1 MYNGDMRKGHEE
13 VYRLSISFPVEL
25 GKAIQRRAKE
35 NERSFAKE
43 VVWIVQQFLKQENV
57 RESATKV

>member
-1 MYNGDMRKGHEE
+1 VYNGDMRKGHEE